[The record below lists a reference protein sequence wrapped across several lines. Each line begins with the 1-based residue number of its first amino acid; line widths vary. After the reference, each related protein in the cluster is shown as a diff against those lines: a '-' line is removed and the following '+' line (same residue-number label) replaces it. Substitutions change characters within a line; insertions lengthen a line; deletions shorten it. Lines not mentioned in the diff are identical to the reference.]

1 MHRIKTQ
8 TMHEIRKEIKKYQI
22 DAVDLNRNGMKILKR
37 IVNRYNFE
45 ASCLDV
51 FSDMRYFSYCYNG
64 NRFSVYPYDR
74 DLEMMEVVDF
84 ILEFGDNEDYTE
96 YLDLLENN
104 KLFKNKYIR
113 KDDRIK
119 ETRIKTKRSIR
130 AL

>member
-1 MHRIKTQ
+1 
-8 TMHEIRKEIKKYQI
+8 MHEIRKEIKKYQI

-74 DLEMMEVVDF
+74 DLILIDIIDF
-84 ILEFGDNEDYTE
+84 IKMFGHDEDLEE
-96 YLDLLENN
+96 YLKLLSDG
-104 KLFKNKYIR
+104 KLFKNKYI
-113 KDDRIK
+113 KK
-119 ETRIKTKRSIR
+119 LK
-130 AL
+130 